1 MDLAYEK
8 CLHQQYAVQEDE
20 RFRRLRVQL
29 ILLENHNET
38 LQAQIADEDGYVQKM
53 EQSQDAFKAKI
64 KKAETSLESTQV
76 ELRIK
81 SREIETLKVGV

>member
-8 CLHQQYAVQEDE
+8 CLHQHYAAQEDE
-20 RFRRLRVQL
+20 RFRRLHVQL
-29 ILLENHNET
+29 ILLEYHNET
-38 LQAQIADEDGYVQKM
+38 LQAQIADDDGCVQKM
-53 EQSQDAFKAKI
+53 EQSQDALNAKI
-64 KKAETSLESTQV
+64 KKAETSLESTQG